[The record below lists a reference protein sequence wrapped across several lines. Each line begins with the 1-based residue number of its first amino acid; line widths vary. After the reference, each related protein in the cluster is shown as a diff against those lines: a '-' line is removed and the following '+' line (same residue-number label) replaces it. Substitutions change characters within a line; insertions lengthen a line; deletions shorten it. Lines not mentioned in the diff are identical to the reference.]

1 MAPTRSRYFIN
12 RYRRI
17 GNPLLRRT
25 DSSPDYLE
33 TIIIHSDSSDE
44 ERRLDQ
50 EIDDIRERMDEL
62 DEQKTKLRRQMAL
75 KFKERENI
83 RVARRVKKNNQRLRQ
98 ELESRLLPTI
108 ESIASRRQ
116 AIADGVRELFENI
129 DDHPEELPPSY
140 QSLFPNENASSNSNR
155 DGNDSDGSASS
166 TTSLPSVSSIFRELA
181 STSNSNNNR

>member
-129 DDHPEELPPSY
+129 DNHPEELPPSY
-140 QSLFPNENASSNSNR
+140 RSLFPNENTTR
-155 DGNDSDGSASS
+155 DGNDSDGSTSS
-166 TTSLPSVSSIFRELA
+166 TTSLPSVSSIFREIA
-181 STSNSNNNR
+181 SNNNSNSNNNNN